1 MAGFCPNPPPRYECL
16 LFRVRAPPRRRC
28 LRQASGLCFV
38 EQLEPVTAGAIVYD
52 AGLCTEGR
60 KLLKRRR
67 ATVKTL
73 SLRLLLDP
81 VQFLLM
87 ERQNLNLPQEK
98 PSFFSNIFPL
108 R

>member
-1 MAGFCPNPPPRYECL
+1 MSACCFVCALRRAG
-16 LFRVRAPPRRRC
+16 RC

-60 KLLKRRR
+60 KLLKRHR
-67 ATVKTL
+67 ATIKTL

-98 PSFFSNIFPL
+98 PSFFSNIFSFALKFQSESPL
-108 R
+108 